1 MIKTLFKQIE
11 KSLPN
16 EKKTEQKKQIANLME
31 NTRFTENQILEMKN
45 RLKIITKLNKPL

>member
-1 MIKTLFKQIE
+1 MIKTIFKQFE

-16 EKKTEQKKQIANLME
+16 EKKNEQKKQIANLVE

-45 RLKIITKLNKPL
+45 RFFLL